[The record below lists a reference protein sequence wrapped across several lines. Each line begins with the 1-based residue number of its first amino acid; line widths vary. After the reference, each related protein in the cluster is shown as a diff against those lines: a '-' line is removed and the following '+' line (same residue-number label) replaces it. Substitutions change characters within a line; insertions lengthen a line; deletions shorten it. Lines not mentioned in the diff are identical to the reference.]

1 MVVGSWRRVDPQIWF
16 LFWDM
21 VEVGVSI
28 IYRVDGTEFEVFDC
42 IEAFGL
48 C

>member
-1 MVVGSWRRVDPQIWF
+1 
-16 LFWDM
+16 M

-28 IYRVDGTEFEVFDC
+28 ICRVDGTEFEVFDC